1 MEKLYTINQQKVIE
15 IDEIYDEIEEFKGL
29 IENLAVLSAA
39 NNIEDELM

>member
-29 IENLAVLSAA
+29 IENLAVLSATK
-39 NNIEDELM
+39 NIEDELV